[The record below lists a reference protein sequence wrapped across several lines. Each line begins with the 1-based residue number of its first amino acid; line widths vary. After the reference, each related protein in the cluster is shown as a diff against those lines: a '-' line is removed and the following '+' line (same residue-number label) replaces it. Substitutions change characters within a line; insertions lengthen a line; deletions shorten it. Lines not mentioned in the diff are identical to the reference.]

1 MIPPRRHR
9 RNQLEVAT
17 LALILALLTVPGLAT
32 GSVLLSTGDEDLL
45 VLSIVIDQYTAS
57 EAMIG
62 YKHDEKVLVP
72 VGELAAALEYSIVS
86 IPERYLAEGWLT
98 DEDQA
103 FRIDLRAGTVEV
115 AGETHALDGEC
126 AFVNEYDI
134 YVTTDV
140 LAQWWPMTFEF
151 DPRQLKIDI
160 VPQGPIPLL
169 KRLER
174 QHQWSRFSRS
184 QGWQEE
190 SYPQT
195 RAPYRMVSWPFLDA
209 QLTLQASEEG
219 REGSGSLLGRGD
231 LARLSTTG
239 FLGWSSQRQDS
250 WQTWLRAGRTDR
262 GAQLLGPLHATSFQV
277 GDVASVALPLTGG
290 TVRGRGLTVSNRYL
304 GSTSQFDA
312 VDVIGDASPGWEVE
326 LYLDGSLRDIQ
337 VASEDGQYRFEQV
350 PLHVGVNTVRVVLY
364 GPSGQTREDVRTYN
378 IRSGMRRTGTLQYD
392 YSSVQAS
399 TGLLGGATSENGPVD
414 SGNWQHQFA
423 LRYGV
428 APTTTVGAALTY
440 AERDSVRRRVAVG
453 ELFQS
458 LGPALIQAA
467 AAKDFHAGAAGR
479 LALQS
484 LIGQRSLSLA
494 YERYDDF
501 PSQSSS
507 ALEALDSR
515 LLAQTAGKIGGD
527 RRSAWNYRFEWE
539 RNSPARED
547 IDHVSKYGFYL
558 GGAVKRL
565 NFGNG
570 VQHRRAVG
578 GVTAGSTL
586 GQFYMTSHSRGTRVS
601 GSLNYRLDGGD
612 FLQSVGATL
621 SRGFSPRL
629 HGNLNS
635 RYQFVAGGRFGI
647 NGRLD
652 WDLDPVRIGFQ
663 GSIQDDHWS
672 VGLSASTSLSR
683 SPDGKTWVFSRRPLS
698 NFGAA
703 LAQVFIDRNG
713 DGVYGGGDDP
723 LPGVEFGGN
732 RLWDQV
738 RTAED
743 GQAFLPGIPADQFT
757 NVDLVLQSVA
767 DPYLVPVYP
776 SMTTLVHAGG
786 ISDLQFPWRYVGEI
800 EGFVARDE
808 GHSRPLRN
816 VGLELVGQDGEQT
829 ATAVSEFDGYYFFH
843 EIPPGDYQMKVVER
857 TLRGKDLL
865 VPESVPVTIPEE
877 GGFVTGPTIVLLS
890 DKDLPDEVVPDEV
903 VPDEAIVAQAGEDPS
918 AADTPAGG
926 SSGTVSEQAVE
937 PSPRSSDAARTA
949 GSVAV
954 ASVAPDAR
962 PYDEVRNRR
971 TLHLVH
977 EMLFRSQLFARR

>member
-1 MIPPRRHR
+1 MIRPRRHCR
-9 RNQLEVAT
+9 GPREVAT
-17 LALILALLTVPGLAT
+17 IALILALLTVPGLAT
-32 GSVLLSTGDEDLL
+32 GSALLSIGDEDLL
-45 VLSIVIDQYTAS
+45 VLSVVVDQYTAS

-62 YKHDEKVLVP
+62 YKHGDKVLVP

-86 IPERYLAEGWLT
+86 IPERHLVEGWMI
-98 DEDQA
+98 DEGQV
-103 FRIDLRAGTVEV
+103 FRIDLRAGAIE
-115 AGETHALDGEC
+115 AGGETHALEAEC
-126 AFVNEYDI
+126 AFVNEYDV

-140 LAQWWPMTFEF
+140 LSRWWPMTFEF

-160 VPQGPIPLL
+160 IPQGPIPLL

-174 QHQWSRFSRS
+174 QRQWSRFSTK

-190 SYPQT
+190 SYPRT
-195 RAPYRMVSWPFLDA
+195 RAPYRMVSWPFIDA

-239 FLGWSSQRQDS
+239 FLGWSSQRRDS

-262 GAQLLGPLHATSFQV
+262 DAQLLGPLHASSFQV

-290 TVRGRGLTVSNRYL
+290 TVRGRGLTVSNRHL

-312 VDVIGDASPGWEVE
+312 VDVIGDAPPGWEVE

-392 YSSVQAS
+392 YSSVQAA
-399 TGLLGGATSENGPVD
+399 TGLLGGATTESGPVD
-414 SGNWQHQFA
+414 SGNWQHQLA

-428 APTTTVGAALTY
+428 APTTTVGAAMTY
-440 AERDSVRRRVAVG
+440 AESDSVRRRVAVG

-458 LGPALIQAA
+458 VGPALVQAA
-467 AAKDFHAGAAGR
+467 VAKDLHAGAAGR

-484 LIGQRSLSLA
+484 LVGQRSLSLA
-494 YERYDDF
+494 YERYENF

-507 ALEALDSR
+507 ELEALDSR
-515 LLAQTAGKIGGD
+515 LLAQIAGKLGGD

-539 RNSPARED
+539 RSSPSRGD
-547 IDHVSKYGFYL
+547 LDHASKYGLYL
-558 GGAVKRL
+558 GGAVNRL

-570 VQHRRAVG
+570 VQHSRVVG
-578 GVTAGSTL
+578 DVTAVSTL
-586 GQFYMTSHSRGTRVS
+586 GQFYMTSHSRGTRFS
-601 GSLNYRLDGGD
+601 GSLNYGLDGD
-612 FLQSVGATL
+612 EFLQSVGATF

-629 HGNLNS
+629 HANLTS
-635 RYQFVAGGRFGI
+635 RYHFVGSGRFAVT
-647 NGRLD
+647 GRLD

-663 GSIQDDHWS
+663 GAVQDDHWS
-672 VGLSASTSLSR
+672 AGLSASTSLSR
-683 SPDGKTWVFSRRPLS
+683 SPEGNTWVFSRRPLS
-698 NFGAA
+698 KFGAA

-713 DGVYGGGDDP
+713 DGVYGGSDDP

-738 RTAED
+738 QTAED

-757 NVDLVLQSVA
+757 NVDLVLQSVS

-786 ISDLQFPWRYVGEI
+786 ISDLQFPWRYIGEV

-808 GHSRPLRN
+808 GLSRPLRN

-829 ATAVSEFDGYYFFH
+829 ATAVSEYDGYYFFH
-843 EIPPGDYQMKVVER
+843 EVPPGDYQMKVVEQ

-865 VPESVPVTIPEE
+865 VPEPVPVTIPEE

-890 DKDLPDEVVPDEV
+890 AKDLPDEVVPDEQ
-903 VPDEAIVAQAGEDPS
+903 IVAQVGEDPS
-918 AADTPAGG
+918 AVDPPAAG
-926 SSGTVSEQAVE
+926 SSGTASEQVAERSAGTFDAV
-937 PSPRSSDAARTA
+937 RTA
-949 GSVAV
+949 ESVTV
-954 ASVAPDAR
+954 ASVAPDVR
-962 PYDEVRNRR
+962 PYDQTRDRR